1 MKESSGTLLYR
12 HREGLTEVLIVHPSG
27 HYNRRSPWSIPK
39 GKAEA
44 GEPLEDA
51 ARRETLEEAGVTA
64 GPLTL
69 LGSVELKR
77 SRKRIHAFVGPAPA
91 DAAPRC
97 ASWEV
102 DRVEFLPLAAA
113 RELLH
118 PDQAPLIDR
127 LQKLLAKGPSLG
139 S

>member
-1 MKESSGTLLYR
+1 LKESSGTLLYR
-12 HREGLTEVLIVHPSG
+12 QRGELTEVLIVHPSG

-39 GKAEA
+39 GKAED

-64 GPLTL
+64 GSLLP

-91 DAAPRC
+91 EAAPRC

-102 DRVEFLPLAAA
+102 DQVGFVSLAAA

-127 LQKLLAKGPSLG
+127 LQELLAKEPPSRP
-139 S
+139 

>member
-12 HREGLTEVLIVHPSG
+12 ERGGVTEVLIVHPSG

-39 GKAEA
+39 GKAED
-44 GEPLEDA
+44 GEPLEEA

-64 GPLTL
+64 GALTL

-77 SRKRIHAFVGPAPA
+77 SRKRIHAFVGPAPQ
-91 DAAPRC
+91 DAVARC

-102 DRVEFLPLAAA
+102 DRAEFIPLATA

-118 PDQAPLIDR
+118 PDQAPLIDQ
-127 LQKLLAKGPSLG
+127 LQRMLAKGASSGP
-139 S
+139 

>member
-12 HREGLTEVLIVHPSG
+12 ERGGVTEVLIVHPSG

-39 GKAEA
+39 GKAED
-44 GEPLEDA
+44 GEPLEEA

-64 GPLTL
+64 GALTL

-77 SRKRIHAFVGPAPA
+77 SRKRIHAFAGPAPK
-91 DAAPRC
+91 DAAARC

-102 DRVEFLPLAAA
+102 DRAEFIPLAAA

-118 PDQAPLIDR
+118 PGQAPLIDQ
-127 LQKLLAKGPSLG
+127 LQKMLAKAASSGP
-139 S
+139 